1 MILLIWLPK
10 HTEVDTEVTEIENE
24 VSDITSF
31 LSKTEAGYI
40 IKDVDS
46 NKKKNEKSF
55 KLLIQVILLV
65 KVILKVMKHKPF

>member
-1 MILLIWLPK
+1 MILVTWLPK
-10 HTEVDTEVTEIENE
+10 HTEVDIEVTEIENE

-31 LSKTEAGYI
+31 LSTTEAGYI

-46 NKKKNEKSF
+46 NQKKNEKSF

>member
-1 MILLIWLPK
+1 MILLTWLPK

-31 LSKTEAGYI
+31 LSTTEAGYI

-46 NKKKNEKSF
+46 NQKKNGKSF
-55 KLLIQVILLV
+55 KLLIQVILLA

>member
-1 MILLIWLPK
+1 MILVTWLPK

-31 LSKTEAGYI
+31 LNTTEAGYI

-46 NKKKNEKSF
+46 NQKK
-55 KLLIQVILLV
+55 
-65 KVILKVMKHKPF
+65 MKKASNFWFRLFYW

>member
-1 MILLIWLPK
+1 MILVTWLPK
-10 HTEVDTEVTEIENE
+10 HTEVDIEVTEIENE

-31 LSKTEAGYI
+31 LSTTEAGYI

>member
-1 MILLIWLPK
+1 MILLTWLPK

-31 LSKTEAGYI
+31 LNTTEAGYI

-46 NKKKNEKSF
+46 NQKKMEKASNF
-55 KLLIQVILLV
+55 WFRL
-65 KVILKVMKHKPF
+65 FYW

>member
-1 MILLIWLPK
+1 MILLTWLPK

-31 LSKTEAGYI
+31 LNTTEAGYI

-46 NKKKNEKSF
+46 NQKKNEKSF

>member
-1 MILLIWLPK
+1 MILLTWLPK

-31 LSKTEAGYI
+31 LNTTEAGYI

-46 NKKKNEKSF
+46 NQKK
-55 KLLIQVILLV
+55 
-65 KVILKVMKHKPF
+65 MKKASNFWFRLFYW

>member
-31 LSKTEAGYI
+31 LSTTEAGYI

>member
-1 MILLIWLPK
+1 MILLTWLPK

-31 LSKTEAGYI
+31 LSTTEAGYI

-46 NKKKNEKSF
+46 NQKK
-55 KLLIQVILLV
+55 
-65 KVILKVMKHKPF
+65 MKKASNFWFRLFYW

>member
-1 MILLIWLPK
+1 MILLTWLPK

-31 LSKTEAGYI
+31 LNTTEAGYI

-46 NKKKNEKSF
+46 NQKKNGKSF
-55 KLLIQVILLV
+55 KLLIQVILLA